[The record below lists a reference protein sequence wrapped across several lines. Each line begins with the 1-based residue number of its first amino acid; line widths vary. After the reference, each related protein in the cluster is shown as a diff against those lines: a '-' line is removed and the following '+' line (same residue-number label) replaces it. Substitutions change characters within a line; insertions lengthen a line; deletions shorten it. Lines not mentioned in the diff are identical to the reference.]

1 MYAFYE
7 ERRCDMNQQI
17 QQFLPLILLFV
28 VFYFLILRPQQ
39 KRQKDHRQLIE
50 SIKQND
56 VLITIGGMHGKVVKV
71 NDDTVILRIAEKVE
85 VEYDKS
91 AIAKRENS

>member
-1 MYAFYE
+1 
-7 ERRCDMNQQI
+7 MNQQI

-39 KRQKDHRQLIE
+39 KRQKDHRQLID

-56 VLITIGGMHGKVVKV
+56 VLITVGGMHGKVVKV
-71 NDDTVILRIAEKVE
+71 KDTTVILRIAEKVE
-85 VEYDKS
+85 VEYEKS
-91 AIAKRENS
+91 AISKRENS

>member
-1 MYAFYE
+1 
-7 ERRCDMNQQI
+7 MNLQQI
-17 QQFLPLILLFV
+17 QQFLPLVLLFV

-39 KRQKDHRQLIE
+39 KRQKDHRLLIE

-56 VLITIGGMHGKVVKV
+56 ALITIGGMHGKVVKV
-71 NDDTVILRIAEKVE
+71 KDDTIILRIAEKVE
-85 VEYDKS
+85 VEYEKS

>member
-1 MYAFYE
+1 
-7 ERRCDMNQQI
+7 MNQQI
-17 QQFLPLILLFV
+17 QQFLPLVLLFV

-39 KRQKDHRQLIE
+39 KRQKDHRLLIE

-71 NDDTVILRIAEKVE
+71 KDDTVILRIAEKVE
-85 VEYDKS
+85 VEYEKS
-91 AIAKRENS
+91 AISKRENS